1 VSAFLFQ
8 MEPHSPIVSELA
20 AGLLVLAGLMAGFI
34 PARRAAGV
42 DPVTALR

>member
-1 VSAFLFQ
+1 
-8 MEPHSPIVSELA
+8 LA